1 MGDIM
6 KNLIRNCY
14 ERIRQ
19 KRKLKIYKYSNV
31 KNKGTLTINHNLI
44 VGKTH
49 NGIDYGFT
57 ALVIKKNA
65 SAVFG
70 DYTMI
75 SGSRIIVADN
85 ATLTIKSGYMNF
97 NSTIIVKKKV
107 TIGEGVIIAPGV
119 TIRDSDAHSIKGS
132 ETAKEVEIGNHVWIG
147 TNAII
152 LKGVKIGDN
161 SVIAAGA
168 VVTKDVPK
176 NSLVAGVPAKVI
188 KKNIEWS

>member
-1 MGDIM
+1 M

-65 SAVFG
+65 TAIFG

-85 ATLTIKSGYMNF
+85 ATLSIKGGYMNF

-176 NSLVAGVPAKVI
+176 NSVVAGVPAKVI